1 MNKKRNIVLRKV
13 DKYNHNSIEKILLD
27 INTLIGNRKRLFI
40 TNLMSGIARGVGIG
54 IGVTLITAII
64 ISFLQKIVT
73 LNIPVIGEY
82 ISDIVQIVQ
91 KSRTY

>member
-1 MNKKRNIVLRKV
+1 MNKKRNIVLKKV
-13 DKYNHNSIEKILLD
+13 DKYNHNSIEKTLLD